1 MSDATTNQPDNVVA
15 EAPATEAKAEP
26 ASTPEPAKPTLGP
39 NSMLS
44 AREAADAVMGHF
56 QRQLKLQV
64 RFPPQIYDGCAVEFF
79 DTDLPSITY
88 ASARLRLR
96 NTCVFDAESGDLKLT
111 TSLSDLAMKK

>member
-1 MSDATTNQPDNVVA
+1 MSDATKTQPDNVVA
-15 EAPATEAKAEP
+15 EAQATEAKVEPVAEP
-26 ASTPEPAKPTLGP
+26 ANPTLGP

-44 AREAADAVMGHF
+44 AKEAADVIMSSF

-79 DTDLPSITY
+79 DSDLPSITY
-88 ASARLRLR
+88 ASARLRIR
-96 NTCVFDAESGDLKLT
+96 NTCVFDEQSGDLKLT

>member
-15 EAPATEAKAEP
+15 EAAAPVTEAKVEP
-26 ASTPEPAKPTLGP
+26 VAEPAKPTLGP

-44 AREAADAVMGHF
+44 AREAADVVMGHF

-88 ASARLRLR
+88 ASARLRIR
-96 NTCVFDAESGDLKLT
+96 NTCVFDAESGELKLT